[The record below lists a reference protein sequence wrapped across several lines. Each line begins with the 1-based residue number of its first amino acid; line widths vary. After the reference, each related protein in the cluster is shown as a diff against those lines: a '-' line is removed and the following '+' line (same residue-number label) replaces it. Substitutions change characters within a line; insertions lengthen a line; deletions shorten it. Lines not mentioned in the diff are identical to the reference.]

1 MKTIFHKTRLLPLLV
16 TVSIVVAI
24 FVTAV
29 GIPYNLYAN
38 PDSMQPNAKGYTING
53 REYQEN
59 GIIFD
64 IPKEEDPSRDAT
76 VVSFPNHAVI
86 PSYVNV
92 GGTSYTVRTVYGPQ
106 TLYGDTTGWVTL
118 PPTVKRCSF
127 GSPIDSPSTG
137 KTFTGV
143 ANVNITDLDSFLNMD
158 HFHQDFNNIL
168 VENFDYDRPKNR
180 RWKLYLNGQELKDHD
195 YVYPEGSSLG
205 TSLANLEGVRSIT
218 IPASDTVRKQPHD
231 WYYHHNTWAE
241 YLRFKA
247 DSGYDLRYFQI
258 RARHIVFPRNMK
270 EFYGYANVD
279 EKGYCYYTTLKVA
292 RWPENLE
299 YLATTNGLDYE
310 TLRIEDLPRTVTKVG
325 GNGYHCQFYVADILT
340 IPKNLTH
347 LGEIY
352 FKHKNYSKWRTITIG
367 DSDRPLHVSG
377 KITCSAMDS
386 LSFYIGRNLVMD
398 NDQSYFVLDYCKN
411 KTATIIIGDKV
422 TEMPDR
428 LPTRLSFNGDGYNPA
443 VGVTYPK
450 YLYCMGLTP
459 PNFKTALPEILDW
472 KFETVLVVPEAAEQ
486 AYRNHPV
493 WKYFY
498 IILTHGVDEINT
510 DKEVAKETWYS
521 LDGKLLGRPEPGKI
535 NIRVTTYT
543 DGTTQSHKVAVPQE

>member
-1 MKTIFHKTRLLPLLV
+1 MKTIFHKTLLLPFLV
-16 TVSIVVAI
+16 TVSIAVTI
-24 FVTAV
+24 FVMAV
-29 GIPYNLYAN
+29 VIPHNLYAN
-38 PDSMQPNAKGYTING
+38 PDSRKPRAKVDYTIEG

-59 GIIFD
+59 GIVFD
-64 IPKEEDPSRDAT
+64 IPKEGDPSRDAT
-76 VVSFPNHAVI
+76 VVTFPNHAVI
-86 PSYVNV
+86 PSYVTV
-92 GGTSYTVRTVYGPQ
+92 DGKRYTVRVLRYGAPQ

-118 PPTVKRCSF
+118 PPTLKRCDLT
-127 GSPIDSPSTG
+127 GSIDSDSPSG
-137 KTFTGV
+137 YKQFLGV

-158 HFHQDFNNIL
+158 CFLQDVNNETGYL
-168 VENFDYDRPKNR
+168 RPENL
-180 RWKLYLNGQELKDHD
+180 RWKLYLNGHELKDHD
-195 YVYPEGSSLG
+195 YVYPEGSSFG
-205 TSLANLEGVRSIT
+205 TSLARLDGVRSIT
-218 IPASDTVRKQPHD
+218 FPASDTVRKQPHD

-279 EKGYCYYTTLKVA
+279 KKGFCYYTTLKVA

-299 YLATTNGLDYE
+299 YLATTNGLDYK

-325 GNGYHCQFYVADILT
+325 GDGYDCQFNVADSLT
-340 IPKNLTH
+340 IPQNLTH
-347 LGEIY
+347 IGGIN
-352 FKHKNYSKWRTITIG
+352 FHGTKWRKITIE
-367 DSDRPLHVSG
+367 DSDRPLHISG
-377 KITCSAMDS
+377 KIGCPAMDS
-386 LSFYIGRNLVMD
+386 LSFYIGRNLVVD
-398 NDQSYFVLDYCKN
+398 NDQSYFLMHYCKN

-428 LPTRLSFNGDGYNPA
+428 LPTRLRFDGDGGYTPP

-521 LDGKLLGRPEPGKI
+521 LDGKLLGKPEPGKI

-543 DGTTQSHKVAVPQE
+543 DGTTRSHKVAVPQE

>member
-1 MKTIFHKTRLLPLLV
+1 MKTILNKSELLPLSM
-16 TVSIVVAI
+16 TVSIVVAF

-29 GIPYNLYAN
+29 GIPHNLYAD
-38 PDSMQPNAKGYTING
+38 PDNVQPNTKGYTILG

-64 IPKEEDPSRDAT
+64 IPKEDDPSRDVR

-86 PSYVNV
+86 PSYINV
-92 GGTSYTVRTVYGPQ
+92 GGTRYTVRTVVGPQ
-106 TLYGDTTGWVTL
+106 TIYGDTTGWVTL
-118 PPTVKRCSF
+118 PPTVKYCHF
-127 GSPIDSPSTG
+127 GSEMDSSPIG
-137 KTFTGV
+137 KTFSGV

-158 HFHQDFNNIL
+158 YFHQNITYR
-168 VENFDYDRPKNR
+168 NSGYDVPDNLG
-180 RWKLYLNGQELKDHD
+180 WKLYLNGQELKDYD
-195 YVYPEGSSLG
+195 YVYPEGSPLG

-218 IPASDTVRKQPHD
+218 IPASDTVRKQPQD
-231 WYYHHNTWAE
+231 LWYTTFKNESAWAE
-241 YLRFKA
+241 YLKFKA
-247 DSGYDLRYFQI
+247 DSGYDLRYYAI
-258 RARHIVFPRNMK
+258 PARHIVFPRNMK
-270 EFYGYANVD
+270 EFYGYGTVFKYA
-279 EKGYCYYTTLKVA
+279 TASLKVA

-299 YLATTNGLDYE
+299 YFASDDGLASMYV
-310 TLRIEDLPRTVTKVG
+310 EDLPKTVTRVG
-325 GNGYHCQFYVADILT
+325 GDGYFCSFHVADILT
-340 IPKNLTH
+340 IPKNWTNLGKTSFSRKDNYH
-347 LGEIY
+347 WRKITIEDSDQPLHISGEIRCY
-352 FKHKNYSKWRTITIG
+352 
-367 DSDRPLHVSG
+367 
-377 KITCSAMDS
+377 AEDS
-386 LSFYIGRNLVMD
+386 LSFYIGRNLVVE
-398 NDQSYFVLDYCKN
+398 NDRSYFQVTKSSN

-422 TEMPDR
+422 TEMTDR
-428 LPTRLSFNGDGYNPA
+428 LPVKLTYDYDPDN
-443 VGVTYPK
+443 VTYPK

-535 NIRVTTYT
+535 NIRVTTYI
-543 DGTTQSHKVAVPQE
+543 DGTTRSHKVAVPQE